1 MTLQEIFN
9 KYRIELTENGKPR
22 KLSDVLEDMY
32 MLLNKED
39 FLNLTNAISR
49 AENLTNV
56 FEDFRK
62 EFEE

>member
-9 KYRIELTENGKPR
+9 KYRIELIENGKPR
-22 KLSDVLEDMY
+22 RLSDVLEDMY

-39 FLNLTNAISR
+39 FLNLTNSISR
-49 AENLTNV
+49 AENLVNV